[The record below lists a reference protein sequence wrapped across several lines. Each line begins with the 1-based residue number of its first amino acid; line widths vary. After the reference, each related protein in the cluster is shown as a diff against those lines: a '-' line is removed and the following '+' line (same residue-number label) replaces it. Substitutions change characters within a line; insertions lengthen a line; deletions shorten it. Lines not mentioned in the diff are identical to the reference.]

1 MAGRLRTLFVLAEI
15 RGRLDLFGRLLDKL
29 RESDADAVAVVGD
42 LGAPWSK
49 PSVHRRAL
57 QMLAQTET
65 PAFWV
70 PGRWDGPLR
79 AYLPESSSIE
89 LVHPSLHGIHG
100 TAAVGPGD
108 VLFAGMGGVIDD
120 DPRTLAGEN
129 VLIHYPGFEVE
140 RRFKVIDAPDV
151 QQKVFLFATP
161 PAHKGLGTRGSE
173 IVAEVVKTYR
183 PRIVVVAGERAGQLS
198 LGKTLVVC
206 PGRAEIG
213 WYGLVDVRA
222 RTVFFRRLVEVRE
235 EESLLV
241 RATRVLRDPDDSDP
255 PRPPQISERDDAYLL
270 ELRAPG
276 LQRDRIEIQ
285 LGGDELHIHADLG
298 RGRVLDRRLDLPAA
312 TDAEEVTAK
321 LLDDTLT
328 ISMPKAQPASAGR
341 SSRGSVSVGRR

>member
-29 RESDADAVAVVGD
+29 RESGADAVAVVGD

-57 QMLAQTET
+57 QMLAQAET

-79 AYLPESSSIE
+79 DYLPESSSIE
-89 LVHPSLHGIHG
+89 LVHPSLHGVHG

-108 VLFAGMGGVIDD
+108 VLFAGMGGVIHD

-129 VLIHYPGFEVE
+129 VLIHYPGPEVH

-151 QQKVFLFATP
+151 QQKVFLFATA
-161 PAHKGLGTRGSE
+161 PAHKGLGMRGSE

-198 LGKTLVVC
+198 LGKSLIVW

-213 WYGLVDVRA
+213 WHGLVDVRA

-235 EESLLV
+235 EESLLA
-241 RATRVLRDPDDSDP
+241 RAARALHGPKGSDP
-255 PRPPQISERDDAYLL
+255 PRSPQISERDDAYLI
-270 ELRAPG
+270 ELHALG
-276 LQRDRIEIQ
+276 LQRDRIEI
-285 LGGDELHIHADLG
+285 ELAGRELQIHAELG
-298 RGRVLDRRLDLPAA
+298 WGRVLDRRMELPAA
-312 TDAEEVTAK
+312 TDAEKVTAT
-321 LLDDTLT
+321 LLDNTLT
-328 ISMPKAQPASAGR
+328 ISMAKALPASTGR
-341 SSRGSVSVGRR
+341 SGRGPVSVGRR